1 MYPVVRMRRN
11 RKAGWIRDLVAEYN
25 LSTNDLIL
33 PLFVMNGKN
42 QMEEIS
48 SMPGIFRFSSD
59 MIVKQAKIAQD
70 LGIKAVALFPVIDI
84 ALKSNDAKEAYN
96 LDNLICTTVSMIKN
110 ANLTIGVICDVALD
124 PYTIHGH
131 DGIIIDE
138 KIDNDVTIEALAN
151 QALALAKAGSDSI
164 APSDMMDGRV
174 VAIREYLDSE
184 NYNEISIIS
193 YAAKYASSF
202 YGPFRYALHSGKLTG
217 NDGKKTYQMDIRNS
231 KEAMREIAL
240 DIEEGADAIII
251 KPGLPFLDIIKEAHL
266 NFDIPIFSYQVS
278 GEYSMIKFASMNGC
292 FNFQDVMIESL
303 ISLKRAGSSAIFCYD
318 SINVAKFLNKQII

>member
-11 RKAGWIRDLVAEYN
+11 RKAVWIRDLLAEYN
-25 LSTNDLIL
+25 LSTKDLIL
-33 PLFVMNGKN
+33 PLFVMSGKN

-193 YAAKYASSF
+193 YAAKYASSL
-202 YGPFRYALHSGKLTG
+202 YGPFRDALHSGKLTG

-240 DIEEGADAIII
+240 DIEEGVDAIII

-292 FNFQDVMIESL
+292 FNFQDTMIESL

>member
-202 YGPFRYALHSGKLTG
+202 YGPFRDALHSGKLTG

-318 SINVAKFLNKQII
+318 SINVAQFLNKQII

>member
-1 MYPVVRMRRN
+1 MRRN
-11 RKAGWIRDLVAEYN
+11 RKAVWIRDLLAEYN
-25 LSTNDLIL
+25 LSTKDLIL
-33 PLFVMNGKN
+33 PLFVMSGKN

-193 YAAKYASSF
+193 YAAKYASSL
-202 YGPFRYALHSGKLTG
+202 YGPFRDALHSGKLTG

-240 DIEEGADAIII
+240 DIEEGVDAIII

-292 FNFQDVMIESL
+292 FNFQDTMIESL